1 MNVIYKYHKN
11 YKLSTNINSVECREI
26 RIQNFTIL
34 LFIFSLVQDF
44 ELTEIS
50 FPISFSTPPFV
61 SVYDN
66 NGNVSFAKSVAVG
79 WSTYD
84 SVKFRN
90 ILGSGT
96 ACVIGLI

>member
-1 MNVIYKYHKN
+1 MIYKYHKN
-11 YKLSTNINSVECREI
+11 YKPSTNIDSIECREI

-34 LFIFSLVQDF
+34 LFIFSVVQNY

-50 FPISFSTPPFV
+50 FPISFSIPPFV

-66 NGNVSFAKSVAVG
+66 NGNVGFDKSIAVG

-84 SVKFRN
+84 SVQFKN

-96 ACVIGLI
+96 ACVMGLI